1 MNNTYTE
8 RISIDSNRKKVEYKD
23 SFVDDISGRKSHPT
37 SLSNRIEQACT
48 YLAKYHG
55 KESTAELTKDQ
66 RDADIDIIAEK
77 FNVSQHVFARI
88 FKC

>member
-8 RISIDSNRKKVEYKD
+8 RISIDSNREKVECKD
-23 SFVDDISGRKSHPT
+23 YFVDDISGRKSQHG

-48 YLAKYHG
+48 YLAQYHG
-55 KESTAELTKDQ
+55 KKSAAELTKDQ
-66 RDADIDIIAEK
+66 RDAGIDIIAEK